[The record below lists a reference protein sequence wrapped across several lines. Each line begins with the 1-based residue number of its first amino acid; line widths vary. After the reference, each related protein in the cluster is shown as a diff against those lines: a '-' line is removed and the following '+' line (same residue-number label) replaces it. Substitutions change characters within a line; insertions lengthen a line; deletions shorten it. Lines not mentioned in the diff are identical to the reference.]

1 MRGSSFGGGPGGWQ
15 GLCSSAQLSSV
26 AWEGF
31 TIRASGRISPS
42 PTCCRLSPPS
52 PVALLF
58 PASRHLISLPTTL
71 YSTDRIR
78 RELGMQFLDRK
89 TTLRD
94 QVEGMKRRGLLPGF
108 KG

>member
-1 MRGSSFGGGPGGWQ
+1 MGWQ
-15 GLCSSAQLSSV
+15 GLYSSASCSLLP
-26 AWEGF
+26 G
-31 TIRASGRISPS
+31 RASQSAPQGVSLPLPPAAS
-42 PTCCRLSPPS
+42 YFTPVPCCPVPCLSPA
-52 PVALLF
+52 ALLF
-58 PASRHLISLPTTL
+58 PACRHLISLPTTL
-71 YSTDRIR
+71 YSTDKIR